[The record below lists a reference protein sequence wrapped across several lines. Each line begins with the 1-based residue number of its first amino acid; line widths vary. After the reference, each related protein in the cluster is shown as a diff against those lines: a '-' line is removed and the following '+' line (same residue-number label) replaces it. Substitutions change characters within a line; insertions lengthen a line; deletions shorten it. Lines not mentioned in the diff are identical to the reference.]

1 MVEPQASLPKEKAY
15 SIAAALPRPCYS
27 SLMED
32 LSSVC
37 LRSEKR
43 QPFSHNEHGA
53 QHIAQQLTMLQQVPT
68 HTHTHTSANTHVN
81 TYFLFRSQTNTHSF
95 NMRERQII
103 H

>member
-37 LRSEKR
+37 LRSEER
-43 QPFSHNEHGA
+43 QPFSQNEHSA
-53 QHIAQQLTMLQQVPT
+53 QHVAQQLTMLQQVPT
-68 HTHTHTSANTHVN
+68 HTHTHLQTH
-81 TYFLFRSQTNTHSF
+81 T
-95 NMRERQII
+95 
-103 H
+103 